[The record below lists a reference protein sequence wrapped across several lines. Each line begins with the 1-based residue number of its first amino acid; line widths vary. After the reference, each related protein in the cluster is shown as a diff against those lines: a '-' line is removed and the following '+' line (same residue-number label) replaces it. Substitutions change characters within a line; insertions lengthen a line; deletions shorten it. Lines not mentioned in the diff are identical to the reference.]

1 MALGRWEI
9 FASTRVIYRF
19 CHKTRSSR
27 LTALAVQSAPAFVED
42 LMVFERSV
50 RAALLTAFGLLL
62 TTSAGSLHA
71 AELPDSPLSLSAPV
85 APAAEPVMPAY
96 LQVVNP
102 ADTARGQATS
112 AARAPEPT
120 AQPPRLR
127 SYELPAVNVAG
138 EPAAELREEDKV
150 GSYGQPRWT
159 ANRRFPG
166 TRIYVIPEGNAEFEF
181 WLRPT
186 VPDDG
191 KTELR
196 TLFEFEIGLPY
207 RFQLDLYYRLESET
221 DGPTAVGQSVELRW
235 ALADWNKIWGNPTL
249 YGEWTRTEDE
259 PDEIEVKLLLGG
271 EIKPR
276 WHWGINLSD
285 ELQTGGD
292 RANEIELTGGVSY
305 TLEDSKFSVGAET
318 EIGFVD
324 TQDHRGDY
332 SEKFFFVGP
341 SFQYRPTEAVHIDF
355 APMAGIKLA
364 SDSPAFR
371 AYFVVGYEF

>member
-1 MALGRWEI
+1 MVL
-9 FASTRVIYRF
+9 YRPV
-19 CHKTRSSR
+19 R
-27 LTALAVQSAPAFVED
+27 TALIA
-42 LMVFERSV
+42 
-50 RAALLTAFGLLL
+50 AFGLTLS
-62 TTSAGSLHA
+62 TFSARADA
-71 AELPDSPLSLSAPV
+71 AEASTVSGA
-85 APAAEPVMPAY
+85 APALISSPWLSDDVDAAAHADTARPFY
-96 LQVVNP
+96 LQIVNP
-102 ADTARGQATS
+102 ADTARSNQAATAPS
-112 AARAPEPT
+112 STRAPEP
-120 AQPPRLR
+120 AQAQPRLR
-127 SYELPAVNVAG
+127 SYELPAIDVPG
-138 EPAAELREEDKV
+138 EPASELREEDRI

-166 TRIYVIPEGNAEFEF
+166 TRIYVLPEGNAEFEF

-196 TLFEFEIGLPY
+196 TLFEFEVGLPY
-207 RFQLDLYYRLESET
+207 RFQLDLYYRMESET

-249 YGEWTRTEDE
+249 YAEWTRTEDE

-276 WHWGINLSD
+276 WHWGVNFSD

-292 RANEIELTGGVSY
+292 RGNELEFTGGISY
-305 TLEDSKFSVGAET
+305 TLQDSKFSIGAET

-324 TQDHRGDY
+324 THDNRGDY
-332 SEKFFFVGP
+332 TEKFFFVGP
-341 SFQYRPTEAVHIDF
+341 SFQYRPLERVHIDF

-364 SDSPAFR
+364 GDSPAFR
-371 AYFVVGYEF
+371 AYLVVGYEF